1 MAKSKIINWPTQTTL
16 TARSSTIT
24 SSFVHTITP
33 WLTSLT
39 PTEEAEVRKIYTE
52 IENKYNIKIL
62 GADKSEN
69 RCAYCGRKA
78 ASTDHINAL
87 VNNKSSSGAI
97 TEIYNLLPCCSSC
110 NSSKGKKT
118 FEEWFDLPSTQTRMK
133 KILNEPLQNRR
144 AAVIE
149 LINKL
154 NAKSSQLKV
163 LQLHAQPKFAKR
175 LTDIYAMRDD
185 INKRLADYEEE
196 CKKFASDIQAELKR

>member
-16 TARSSTIT
+16 TARSSTLT

-52 IENKYNIKIL
+52 IEDKYNIKIL
-62 GADKSEN
+62 GADRSEN
-69 RCAYCGRKA
+69 RCAYCGREA

-87 VNNKSSSGAI
+87 VNNKTSSGAI

-118 FEEWFDLPSTQTRMK
+118 FWVYLCARAPFQVAVSAINAVLSIVIPLALK
-133 KILNEPLQNRR
+133 KSLFKEFFPETEQ
-144 AAVIE
+144 IE
-149 LINKL
+149 K
-154 NAKSSQLKV
+154 
-163 LQLHAQPKFAKR
+163 
-175 LTDIYAMRDD
+175 
-185 INKRLADYEEE
+185 
-196 CKKFASDIQAELKR
+196 